1 MAAPLA
7 GRTVVLGVT
16 GSIAAFK
23 VPHVVSRLTALGANV
38 VVVMTA
44 NATRFVAPLTFET
57 LSGNEVI
64 TDMWPERKAGVAPVE
79 EAVSGRERLRH
90 VHLAEAASLAIV
102 APATANIIGKFATG
116 VADDFLS
123 TELLAMACPIIV
135 APAMNVNMMESAAV
149 TENLETLRRRGV
161 IVVEPEVGRL
171 ASGAVGR
178 GRLADPEDILR
189 AALGVLLPPQD
200 LAGKRVLVTAGPT
213 EEPIDPVRHVGNPS
227 TGTMGYAIA
236 ERAVARGADVV
247 LVSGPTALAAPAGLR
262 FVRVRTT
269 REMRDAVLAE
279 LPETDLVVMAA
290 APADYRPVSPSAG
303 KIKKTAPKLTLE
315 LERTEDI
322 LSEVA
327 KAKRP
332 GVGVVGF
339 ALETDELVANAK
351 RKLAEKELDLI
362 VANDPTV
369 EGAGFGTG
377 TNVVTIVGRS
387 GAVEPVAKLPKLQL
401 SDIVLSR
408 AIAEL
413 GWGGR

>member
-7 GRTVVLGVT
+7 GKTVIVGVT

-23 VPHVVSRLTALGANV
+23 VPHIVSRLTALGGNV

-44 NATRFVAPLTFET
+44 NATRFVTPLTFET

-64 TDMWPERKAGVAPVE
+64 VDMWPEKKVGVASVE
-79 EAVSGRERLRH
+79 EAVSGRDRLQH
-90 VHLAEAASLAIV
+90 VHLAQAASLAIV

-123 TELLAMACPIIV
+123 TELLAMKCPVVV

-149 TENLETLRRRGV
+149 AENLETLRRRGV

-178 GRLADPEDILR
+178 GRLADPEDVLR
-189 AALGVLLPPQD
+189 VALGVLLPPQD

-213 EEPIDPVRHVGNPS
+213 EEPIDPVRHIGNPS
-227 TGTMGYAIA
+227 TGTMGYALA
-236 ERAVARGADVV
+236 ERAAARGAEVV
-247 LVSGPTALAAPAGLR
+247 LVSGPTALAAPPGVRL
-262 FVRVRTT
+262 VRVRTT
-269 REMRDAVLAE
+269 RGMRDAVLAE
-279 LPETDLVVMAA
+279 LPETDLVLMAA
-290 APADYRPVSPSAG
+290 APADYRPVAPSDR
-303 KIKKTAPKLTLE
+303 KIKKGAATLTLE

-322 LSEVA
+322 LTEVA
-327 KAKRP
+327 AKKRP

-339 ALETDELVANAK
+339 ALETEDLVANAK
-351 RKLAEKELDLI
+351 RKLEEKRLDLI
-362 VANDPTV
+362 VANDPTA

-377 TNVVTIVGRS
+377 TNIVTVVARS
-387 GAVEPVAKLPKLQL
+387 GAVESLPKQPKSAL